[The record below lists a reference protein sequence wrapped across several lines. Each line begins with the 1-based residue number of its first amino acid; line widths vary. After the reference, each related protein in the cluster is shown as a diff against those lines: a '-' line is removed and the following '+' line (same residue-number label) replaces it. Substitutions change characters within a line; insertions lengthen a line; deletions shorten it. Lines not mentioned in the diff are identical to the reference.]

1 MHSFLIILVY
11 FQFKLLTHEDWIVQ
25 ICNFGKCALD
35 KSNLNYQ
42 KCIYVSLTWCNIK
55 YYTCMISSS
64 YVQRLGFNL
73 YWYIKSSGFH
83 KILLKYQL

>member
-1 MHSFLIILVY
+1 MHSFLITLVY

-35 KSNLNYQ
+35 KSNLNHQ
-42 KCIYVSLTWCNIK
+42 KCIHVSLTWTNIK
-55 YYTCMISSS
+55 YYTGMIPSS

-73 YWYIKSSGFH
+73 YWYIKIIGFH
-83 KILLKYQL
+83 KILSK

>member
-11 FQFKLLTHEDWIVQ
+11 FQFKLLTHEDWI
-25 ICNFGKCALD
+25 CNFGKCALD
-35 KSNLNYQ
+35 KSNWNHQ

-55 YYTCMISSS
+55 YYIGMISSS

-73 YWYIKSSGFH
+73 YWYIKINGFH